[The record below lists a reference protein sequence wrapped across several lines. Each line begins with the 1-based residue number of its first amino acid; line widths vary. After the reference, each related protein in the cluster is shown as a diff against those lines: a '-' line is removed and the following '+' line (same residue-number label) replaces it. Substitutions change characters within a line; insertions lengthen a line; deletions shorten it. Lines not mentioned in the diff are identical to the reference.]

1 MKAVSVHVSLNPE
14 LAEFAKNDSRS
25 GAFDSVGDYVRDLI
39 RRRREEE
46 IGGASWRE
54 GVEFWVVAGG
64 RRQKRSGT
72 QRTWRTSNQKN
83 SVNRL

>member
-39 RRRREEE
+39 RRRREEQIAADVALLQSAIQDAPAGDPAESEFRE
-46 IGGASWRE
+46 IYRSAKAS
-54 GVEFWVVAGG
+54 
-64 RRQKRSGT
+64 RRR
-72 QRTWRTSNQKN
+72 R
-83 SVNRL
+83 